1 VTCEE
6 AIRAIEAMIDREI
19 NDDERM
25 QLEAHLAGCESCR
38 RETDERRAF
47 SDRIGRDLNDAF
59 PPAPSSARR
68 VIIRPRRFPWV
79 RAAAV
84 ILVGFAVGYVGSST
98 GFFRPAS
105 AEARDVAK
113 LSALKD
119 AYQDRSRELADRVE
133 REATAL
139 DTRAALAPDGPRRDA
154 VALCVMKIAHGMAGA
169 DALDLPSEPEQRT
182 RMVAA
187 YMSAPTLARR
197 GLAVQALRKLPATDL
212 PLVKRQIANL
222 NGTNRTFTELYVLSF
237 NSSTEPLVVMDL
249 NGGDLRFTQFAN
261 ATVRVEAK
269 QAGATPAAA
278 PRVYEGVNMLEFRAR
293 YPQISQALELKGID
307 ENFSVAGVTQRAPA
321 VQGRPVAYV
330 PAVVWNAQ
338 DKESGRIVEAL
349 SVHAIM
355 AECARAGGSVDEA
368 ERRGREVM
376 RRVHEVSPA
385 SAAAVTPDPDRVRYH
400 LTRVRKLDSA
410 GLALTRERLHDDVAA
425 LERRVVEWQGRL
437 ECLLK
442 AAVTLDYQ
450 PK

>member
-1 VTCEE
+1 MTCDE

-19 NDDERM
+19 DDDERM

-38 RETDERRAF
+38 HETEERRAF

-59 PPAPSSARR
+59 PPSSLSAPR
-68 VIIRPRRFPWV
+68 VVIRPRRFPWV

-105 AEARDVAK
+105 AEAREVAK

-154 VALCVMKIAHGMAGA
+154 VALCVMKIAQGMAGA
-169 DALDLPSEPEQRT
+169 DSLELPSEPEKRT
-182 RMVAA
+182 RMVAE
-187 YMSAPTLARR
+187 YMSASTLARR
-197 GLAVQALRKLPATDL
+197 GLGVQALSKLPATDL

-237 NSSTEPLVVMDL
+237 STPTDPVVVMDL
-249 NGGDLRFTQFAN
+249 NGGELRFTQLAN
-261 ATVRVEAK
+261 ARVRVEVK
-269 QAGATPAAA
+269 QAGATPNTA
-278 PRVYEGVNMLEFRAR
+278 PQVCEGVNMLEFRAR
-293 YPQISQALELKGID
+293 YPKLSKELDLKGID
-307 ENFSVAGVTQRAPA
+307 GNFSVAGVTQRAPS
-321 VQGRPVAYV
+321 VESRPVAFM

-338 DKESGRIVEAL
+338 ERESGRIVEAL

-355 AECARAGGSVDEA
+355 AECARAGGSVEES
-368 ERRGREVM
+368 ERRGRDMM
-376 RRVHEVSPA
+376 RRVHEASPL
-385 SAAAVTPDPDRVRYH
+385 AATVVTPDPERVNYH

-425 LERRVVEWQGRL
+425 LERRVVEWQDRL

-450 PK
+450 PR